1 MEKTRINVMKYLLC
15 IIICCLVSN
24 HQVHAAD
31 ISYST
36 GQNIIH
42 LIDLPDNEDFI
53 IDSNSG
59 VCQYLDLGILHEQF
73 SLCGIPIWNYG
84 EKTYVLYIDDT
95 YYELDD
101 EQLDYIK
108 KNYINI
114 PEEPELPF
122 WDVYGGKLLLLLLM
136 LFLICYIMI
145 KNHLK
150 E

>member
-1 MEKTRINVMKYLLC
+1 MIKYLLC
-15 IIICCLVSN
+15 IIICCFMGN
-24 HQVHAAD
+24 HQVQAAD
-31 ISYST
+31 ISYSY

-53 IDSNSG
+53 TDSNSG
-59 VCQYLDLGILHEQF
+59 VSQYLDLGILHEQF

-122 WDVYGGKLLLLLLM
+122 WDVYGGKLLLLLVV
-136 LFLICYIMI
+136 LISFCYIKI
-145 KNHLK
+145 KSYFK
-150 E
+150 D